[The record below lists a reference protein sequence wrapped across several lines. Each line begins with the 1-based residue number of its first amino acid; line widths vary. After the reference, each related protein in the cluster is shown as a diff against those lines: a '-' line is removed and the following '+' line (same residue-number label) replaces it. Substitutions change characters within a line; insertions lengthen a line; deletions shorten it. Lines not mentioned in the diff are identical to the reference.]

1 MLASADCC
9 TVWRPVAR
17 RFSGRKVAQMSHE
30 RPADFAAEVQRWG
43 MEIAVLDLGSTTFH
57 LQHIRVDGDAQ
68 FTTSLDEK
76 RSICLGAQVFVDGF
90 LNRRS
95 WLEGLNAVRDLL
107 ALSRTR
113 EPEHTIVVA
122 TSAIRSAT
130 NGARLVRDIEC
141 RYGVSVCV
149 LEPEDEARLAYLGQS
164 TSPVVGGRRVAVIDL
179 GGGSVEIAVGEG
191 ARCVHAVSLPIG
203 AVRVRATQSRA
214 AYDHSDARHVAT
226 LLREQ
231 AADALRT
238 VRELTPEI
246 VVFGSGSA
254 RAARKLLMRSSAA
267 PGKTGPIVTNQF
279 RSLLT
284 GLLDHSPEQ
293 LVELGVE
300 PARASTVLVSA
311 TIMVQMLD
319 MLGVDEALV
328 SDKGLR
334 DGVALEAYRD
344 QLRRVRPLQR
354 STAFV

>member
-1 MLASADCC
+1 
-9 TVWRPVAR
+9 
-17 RFSGRKVAQMSHE
+17 
-30 RPADFAAEVQRWG
+30 

-57 LQHIRVDGDAQ
+57 LQHVRVDGESQ

-95 WLEGLNAVRDLL
+95 WLDSLNAVAELLL
-107 ALSRTR
+107 ASRAR
-113 EPEHTIVVA
+113 EPAHTIVVA

-130 NGARLVRDIEC
+130 NGARLVRDIER

-191 ARCVHAVSLPIG
+191 VRCLHAASLPIG
-203 AVRVRATQSRA
+203 AVRMRATQASLSFGA
-214 AYDHSDARHVAT
+214 SDARQLAT
-226 LLREQ
+226 LLRDE
-231 AADALRT
+231 AGDALRT
-238 VRELTPEI
+238 VRELMPEI

-254 RAARKLLMRSSAA
+254 RAARKLLMRASAV
-267 PGKTGPIVTNQF
+267 PGKTGPIVTNDF
-279 RSLLT
+279 RALLA
-284 GLLDHSPEQ
+284 GLLDRSPEQ

-300 PARASTVLVSA
+300 PVRASTVLVSA

-319 MLGVDEALV
+319 MLGVDEAFV

-344 QLRRVRPLQR
+344 QIRQSRPLLR
-354 STAFV
+354 SPAFA